1 MKRMNRREWLKWMAA
16 SLTSSAVLPTFL
28 TACGEDNEPLPEP
41 APGEEPDNDEP
52 TGPASQVWMTTD
64 LSAAGLLAV
73 YHAVGRQATGRVA
86 VKISTGEPGGHHYL
100 QPSLI
105 ADLVHEVNGTIVE
118 CNTAY
123 QGGRSD
129 STSHWQ
135 AIRDHGFLDIANVD
149 LMDEEG
155 EMQLPVQ
162 DTTHIQYNLVGS
174 HLANYDFLINLT
186 HFKGHAIAGFGG
198 VLKNQSI
205 GIASRRGKTNIHSAG
220 RTQDVSRLW
229 NTMASQNDFT
239 ESMAAAAQSVAEY
252 FGDRILYI
260 NVMNNLSVDCD
271 CDSNPAAPEM
281 QDIGILASTAPVAL
295 EQACLDLVYAVTP
308 TDGNNNRPLIQRI
321 ESRSGVHVV
330 EYAERIGLG
339 SRNYEVIQI

>member
-1 MKRMNRREWLKWMAA
+1 MC
-16 SLTSSAVLPTFL
+16 AV
-28 TACGEDNEPLPEP
+28 AC
-41 APGEEPDNDEP
+41 
-52 TGPASQVWMTTD
+52 
-64 LSAAGLLAV
+64 LSAWAWSQGAGADEAKEQDKTPAKVYFIKEINAQNLLKV
-73 YHAVGRQATGRVA
+73 YDALGRQATGKVA
-86 VKISTGEPGGHHYL
+86 VKLSTGEPGNNNYL
-100 QPSLI
+100 NPQLI
-105 ADLVHEVNGTIVE
+105 KDLVQKVDGTIVE

-123 QGGRSD
+123 QGGRSN
-129 STSHWQ
+129 SASHWQ

-149 LMDEEG
+149 LMDEED
-155 EMQLPVQ
+155 EIQLPVQ

-174 HLANYDFLINLT
+174 HLANYDFLINLA

-198 VLKNQSI
+198 VLKNKSI

-220 RTQDVSRLW
+220 RTQNVSRLW

-239 ESMAAAAQSVAEY
+239 ESMAAAAQSVADY
-252 FGDRILYI
+252 FGNRILYI

-271 CDSNPAAPEM
+271 CDSSPAAPEM
-281 QDIGILASTAPVAL
+281 QDIGILASTDPVAL

-321 ESRSGVHVV
+321 ESRGGAHVV

-339 SRNYEVIQI
+339 NRNYEVVRI

>member
-1 MKRMNRREWLKWMAA
+1 MKKMNRREWLKWAAA
-16 SLTSSAVLPTFL
+16 SLASSAVLPTSL
-28 TACGEDNEPLPEP
+28 IACGEDHKPLPEP
-41 APGEEPDNDEP
+41 APGEEPDHDEP
-52 TGPASQVWMTTD
+52 TGPASPVWMTTD
-64 LSAAGLLAV
+64 LSAAGLLAI
-73 YHAVGRQATGRVA
+73 YQAAGRQATGRVA

-105 ADLVHEVNGTIVE
+105 TDLVHEVNGTIVE

-129 STSHWQ
+129 SASHWQ

-162 DTTHIQYNLVGS
+162 DTTHIQYNLG
-174 HLANYDFLINLT
+174 
-186 HFKGHAIAGFGG
+186 
-198 VLKNQSI
+198 
-205 GIASRRGKTNIHSAG
+205 G

-239 ESMAAAAQSVAEY
+239 ESMAAAAQSVADY
-252 FGDRILYI
+252 FGDHILYI

-271 CDSNPAAPEM
+271 CDSSPAAPEM
-281 QDIGILASTAPVAL
+281 QDIGILASTDPVAL

-321 ESRSGVHVV
+321 ESRGGAHVV
-330 EYAERIGLG
+330 DYAERIGLG
-339 SRNYEVIQI
+339 SRNYEVIRI

>member
-1 MKRMNRREWLKWMAA
+1 MKKMSKREWLKWMAA
-16 SLTSSAVLPTFL
+16 SFASSVVLPSFL
-28 TACGEDNEPLPEP
+28 SSCGKGNEQTLESES
-41 APGEEPDNDEP
+41 GEEPGDDEP
-52 TGPASQVWMTTD
+52 TGQASQVWMTTD

-73 YHAVGRQATGRVA
+73 YRAVGRQATGRVA
-86 VKISTGEPGGHHYL
+86 VKISTGEPGGHHFL

-105 ADLVHEVNGTIVE
+105 ADLVHEVNGNIVE

-129 STSHWQ
+129 SASHWQ

-155 EMQLPVQ
+155 EMLLPVQ
-162 DTTHIQYNLVGS
+162 DTAHIQYNLVGN
-174 HLANYDFLINLT
+174 HLANYDFLINLA

-229 NTMASQNDFT
+229 NTLASQIDFT
-239 ESMAAAAQSVAEY
+239 ESMAAAAQSVADY
-252 FGDRILYI
+252 FGNNILYI

-271 CDSNPAAPEM
+271 CDSSPAAPEM
-281 QDIGILASTAPVAL
+281 RDIGILASTDPVAL
-295 EQACLDLVYAVTP
+295 DQACLDLVYAVTP
-308 TDGNNNRPLIQRI
+308 ADGNDNRPLIERI
-321 ESRSGVHVV
+321 ESRNGAHVV

-339 SRNYEVIQI
+339 NRNYEIVRL

>member
-1 MKRMNRREWLKWMAA
+1 MKKMSKREWLKWMAA
-16 SLTSSAVLPTFL
+16 SFASSVVLPSFL
-28 TACGEDNEPLPEP
+28 SSCGKGNEQTLESES
-41 APGEEPDNDEP
+41 GEEPGDDEP
-52 TGPASQVWMTTD
+52 TGQASQVWMTTD

-73 YHAVGRQATGRVA
+73 YRAVGRQATGRVA
-86 VKISTGEPGGHHYL
+86 VKISTGEPGGHHFL

-105 ADLVHEVNGTIVE
+105 ADLVHEVNGNIVE

-129 STSHWQ
+129 SASHWQ

-155 EMQLPVQ
+155 EMRLPVQ
-162 DTTHIQYNLVGS
+162 DTTHIQYNLVGN
-174 HLANYDFLINLT
+174 HLANYDFLINLA
-186 HFKGHAIAGFGG
+186 HFKGHAIAGFGD

-205 GIASRRGKTNIHSAG
+205 GIALRRGKTNIHSAG

-229 NTMASQNDFT
+229 NTLASQIDFT
-239 ESMAAAAQSVAEY
+239 ESMAAAAQSVADY
-252 FGDRILYI
+252 FGNNIFYI

-271 CDSNPAAPEM
+271 CDSSPAAPEM
-281 QDIGILASTAPVAL
+281 RDIGILASTDPVAL
-295 EQACLDLVYAVTP
+295 DQACLDLVYAVTP
-308 TDGNNNRPLIQRI
+308 ADGNDNRPLIERI
-321 ESRSGVHVV
+321 ESRNGAHVV

-339 SRNYEVIQI
+339 NRNYEIVRL

>member
-1 MKRMNRREWLKWMAA
+1 MKKMSKREWLKWMAA
-16 SLTSSAVLPTFL
+16 SFASSVVLPSFL
-28 TACGEDNEPLPEP
+28 SSCGKGSEQTLEPES
-41 APGEEPDNDEP
+41 GEEQNGDEP

-73 YHAVGRQATGRVA
+73 YRAAGRQATGRVA
-86 VKISTGEPGGHHYL
+86 VKISTGEPGGHHFL

-105 ADLVHEVNGTIVE
+105 ADLVPEVNGNIVE
-118 CNTAY
+118 CNPAY

-129 STSHWQ
+129 SASHWQ

-155 EMQLPVQ
+155 EMRLPVQ
-162 DTTHIQYNLVGS
+162 DTAHIQYNLVGN
-174 HLANYDFLINLT
+174 HLANYDFLINLA

-229 NTMASQNDFT
+229 NTLASQIDFT
-239 ESMAAAAQSVAEY
+239 ESMAAAAQSVADY
-252 FGDRILYI
+252 FGNNILYI

-271 CDSNPAAPEM
+271 CDSSPAAPEM
-281 QDIGILASTAPVAL
+281 RDIGILASTDPVAL
-295 EQACLDLVYAVTP
+295 DQACLDLVYAVTP
-308 TDGNNNRPLIQRI
+308 ADGNDNRPLIERI
-321 ESRSGVHVV
+321 ESRNGAHVV

-339 SRNYEVIQI
+339 NRNYEIVRL

>member
-1 MKRMNRREWLKWMAA
+1 MKKMSKREWLKWMAA
-16 SLTSSAVLPTFL
+16 SFASSVVLPSFL
-28 TACGEDNEPLPEP
+28 SSCGKGNEQTLESES
-41 APGEEPDNDEP
+41 GEEPGDDEP
-52 TGPASQVWMTTD
+52 TGQASQVWMTTD

-73 YHAVGRQATGRVA
+73 YRAVGRQATGRVA
-86 VKISTGEPGGHHYL
+86 VKISTGEPGGHHFL

-105 ADLVHEVNGTIVE
+105 ADLVHEVNGNIVE

-129 STSHWQ
+129 SASHWQ

-155 EMQLPVQ
+155 EMRLPVQ
-162 DTTHIQYNLVGS
+162 DTAHIQYNLVGN
-174 HLANYDFLINLT
+174 HLANYDFLINLA

-229 NTMASQNDFT
+229 NTLASQIDFT
-239 ESMAAAAQSVAEY
+239 ESMAAAAQSVADY
-252 FGDRILYI
+252 FGNNILYI
-260 NVMNNLSVDCD
+260 NVMNNLLVDCD
-271 CDSNPAAPEM
+271 CDSSPAAPEM
-281 QDIGILASTAPVAL
+281 RDIGILASTDPVAL
-295 EQACLDLVYAVTP
+295 DQACLDLVYAVTP
-308 TDGNNNRPLIQRI
+308 ADGNDNRPLIERI
-321 ESRSGVHVV
+321 ESRNGAHVV
-330 EYAERIGLG
+330 EYAKRIGLG
-339 SRNYEVIQI
+339 NRNYEIVRL

>member
-1 MKRMNRREWLKWMAA
+1 MKKMSKREWLKWMAA
-16 SLTSSAVLPTFL
+16 SFASSVVLPSFL
-28 TACGEDNEPLPEP
+28 SSCGKGNEQTLESES
-41 APGEEPDNDEP
+41 GEEPGDDEP
-52 TGPASQVWMTTD
+52 TSQASQVWMTTD

-73 YHAVGRQATGRVA
+73 YRAVGRQATGRVA
-86 VKISTGEPGGHHYL
+86 VKISTGEPGGHHFL

-105 ADLVHEVNGTIVE
+105 ADLVHEVNGNIVE

-129 STSHWQ
+129 SASHWQ

-155 EMQLPVQ
+155 EMRLPVQ
-162 DTTHIQYNLVGS
+162 DTAHIQYNLVGN
-174 HLANYDFLINLT
+174 HLANYDFLINLA

-229 NTMASQNDFT
+229 NTLASQIDFT
-239 ESMAAAAQSVAEY
+239 ESMAAAAQSVADY
-252 FGDRILYI
+252 FGNNILYI

-271 CDSNPAAPEM
+271 CDSSPAAPEM
-281 QDIGILASTAPVAL
+281 RDIGILASTDPVAL
-295 EQACLDLVYAVTP
+295 DQACLDLVYAVTP
-308 TDGNNNRPLIQRI
+308 ADGNDNRPLIERI
-321 ESRSGVHVV
+321 ESRNGAHVV
-330 EYAERIGLG
+330 EYAKRIGLG
-339 SRNYEVIQI
+339 NRNYEIVRL

>member
-1 MKRMNRREWLKWMAA
+1 MKKMSKREWLKWMAA
-16 SLTSSAVLPTFL
+16 SFASSVVLPSFL
-28 TACGEDNEPLPEP
+28 SSCGKGNEQTLESES
-41 APGEEPDNDEP
+41 GEEPGDDEP
-52 TGPASQVWMTTD
+52 TGQASQVWMTTD

-73 YHAVGRQATGRVA
+73 YRAVGRQATGRVA
-86 VKISTGEPGGHHYL
+86 VKISTGEPGGHHFL

-105 ADLVHEVNGTIVE
+105 ADLVHEVNGNIVE

-129 STSHWQ
+129 SASHWQ

-155 EMQLPVQ
+155 EMRLPVQ
-162 DTTHIQYNLVGS
+162 DTAHIQYNLVGN
-174 HLANYDFLINLT
+174 HLANYDFLINLA

-229 NTMASQNDFT
+229 NTLASQIDFT
-239 ESMAAAAQSVAEY
+239 ESMAAAAQSVADY
-252 FGDRILYI
+252 FGNNILYI

-271 CDSNPAAPEM
+271 CDSSPAAPEM
-281 QDIGILASTAPVAL
+281 RDIGILASTDPVAL
-295 EQACLDLVYAVTP
+295 DQACLDLVYAVTP
-308 TDGNNNRPLIQRI
+308 ADGNDNRPLIERI
-321 ESRSGVHVV
+321 ESRNGAHVV

-339 SRNYEVIQI
+339 NRNYEIVRL

>member
-1 MKRMNRREWLKWMAA
+1 MKKMSKREWLKWMAA
-16 SLTSSAVLPTFL
+16 SFASSVVLPSFL
-28 TACGEDNEPLPEP
+28 SSCGKGSEQTLEPES
-41 APGEEPDNDEP
+41 GEEQNGDEP
-52 TGPASQVWMTTD
+52 TGQASQVWMTTD

-73 YHAVGRQATGRVA
+73 YRAVGRQATGRVA
-86 VKISTGEPGGHHYL
+86 VKISTGEPGGHHSL

-105 ADLVHEVNGTIVE
+105 ADLVHEVNGNIVE

-129 STSHWQ
+129 SASHWQ
-135 AIRDHGFLDIANVD
+135 TIRDHGFLDIANVD

-155 EMQLPVQ
+155 EMRLPVQ
-162 DTTHIQYNLVGS
+162 DTAHIQYNLVGN
-174 HLANYDFLINLT
+174 HLANYDFLINLA

-205 GIASRRGKTNIHSAG
+205 SIASRRGKTNIHSAG

-229 NTMASQNDFT
+229 NTLASQIDFT
-239 ESMAAAAQSVAEY
+239 ESMAAAAQSVADY
-252 FGDRILYI
+252 FGNNILYI

-271 CDSNPAAPEM
+271 CDSSPAAPEM
-281 QDIGILASTAPVAL
+281 RDIGILASTDPVAL
-295 EQACLDLVYAVTP
+295 DQACLDLVYAVTP
-308 TDGNNNRPLIQRI
+308 ADGNDNRPLIERI
-321 ESRSGVHVV
+321 ESRNGAHVV

-339 SRNYEVIQI
+339 NRNYEIVRL

>member
-1 MKRMNRREWLKWMAA
+1 MKKMSKREWLKWMAA
-16 SLTSSAVLPTFL
+16 SFASSVVLPSFL
-28 TACGEDNEPLPEP
+28 SSCGKGNEQTLESES
-41 APGEEPDNDEP
+41 GEEPGDDEP
-52 TGPASQVWMTTD
+52 TGQASQVWMTTD
-64 LSAAGLLAV
+64 LSAVGLLAV
-73 YHAVGRQATGRVA
+73 YRAVGRQATGRVA
-86 VKISTGEPGGHHYL
+86 VKISTGEPGGHHFL

-105 ADLVHEVNGTIVE
+105 ADLVHEVNGNIVE

-129 STSHWQ
+129 SASHWQ

-155 EMQLPVQ
+155 EMRLPVQ
-162 DTTHIQYNLVGS
+162 DTAHIQYNLVGN
-174 HLANYDFLINLT
+174 HLANYDFLINLA

-229 NTMASQNDFT
+229 NTLASQIDFT
-239 ESMAAAAQSVAEY
+239 ESMAAAAQSVADY
-252 FGDRILYI
+252 FGNNILYI

-271 CDSNPAAPEM
+271 CDSSPAAPEM
-281 QDIGILASTAPVAL
+281 RDIGILASTDPVAL
-295 EQACLDLVYAVTP
+295 DQACLDLVYAVTP
-308 TDGNNNRPLIQRI
+308 ADGNDNRPLIERI
-321 ESRSGVHVV
+321 ESRNGAHVV

-339 SRNYEVIQI
+339 NRNYEIVRL

>member
-1 MKRMNRREWLKWMAA
+1 MKKMSKREWLKWMAA
-16 SLTSSAVLPTFL
+16 SFASSVVLPSFL
-28 TACGEDNEPLPEP
+28 SSCGKGNEQTLESES
-41 APGEEPDNDEP
+41 GEEPGDDEP

-73 YHAVGRQATGRVA
+73 YRAVGRQATGRVA
-86 VKISTGEPGGHHYL
+86 VKISTGEPGGHHSL

-105 ADLVHEVNGTIVE
+105 ADLVHEVNGNIVE

-129 STSHWQ
+129 SASHWQ

-155 EMQLPVQ
+155 EMRLPVQ
-162 DTTHIQYNLVGS
+162 DTTHIQYNLVGN
-174 HLANYDFLINLT
+174 HLANYDFLINLA
-186 HFKGHAIAGFGG
+186 HFKGHAIAGFGD

-229 NTMASQNDFT
+229 NTLASQIDFT
-239 ESMAAAAQSVAEY
+239 ESMAAAAQSVADY
-252 FGDRILYI
+252 FGNNILYI

-271 CDSNPAAPEM
+271 CDSSPAAPEM
-281 QDIGILASTAPVAL
+281 RDIGILASTDPVAL
-295 EQACLDLVYAVTP
+295 DQACLDLVYAVTP
-308 TDGNNNRPLIQRI
+308 ADGNDNRPLIERI
-321 ESRSGVHVV
+321 ESRNGAHVV

-339 SRNYEVIQI
+339 NRNYEIVRL

>member
-1 MKRMNRREWLKWMAA
+1 MKKLNRREWLKWAA
-16 SLTSSAVLPTFL
+16 VSLASSVVLPTFL
-28 TACGEDNEPLPEP
+28 TACDGRPEP
-41 APGEEPDNDEP
+41 TPVPEPGGDEP
-52 TGPASQVWMTTD
+52 TSQPSLVWMITD
-64 LSAAGLLAV
+64 LSAAGLLAI
-73 YHAVGRQATGRVA
+73 YRAVSREATWRVA

-129 STSHWQ
+129 SAHHWQ

-149 LMDEEG
+149 LMDEDG
-155 EMQLPVQ
+155 EMQLAVQ
-162 DTTHIQYNLVGS
+162 DTTHIAYNLVGS
-174 HLANYDFLINLT
+174 HLANYDFLINLA

-198 VLKNQSI
+198 VLKNQLI

-239 ESMAAAAQSVAEY
+239 ESMAAAAQSVADY

-260 NVMNNLSVDCD
+260 DVMNNLSIDCD
-271 CDSNPAAPEM
+271 CDSSPAVPEM
-281 QDIGILASTAPVAL
+281 QDIGILASTDPVAL
-295 EQACLDLVYAVTP
+295 DQACLDLVYAVTP
-308 TDGNNNRPLIQRI
+308 TDGNNNSPLIERI
-321 ESRSGVHVV
+321 ESRNGAHVV

-339 SRNYEVIQI
+339 NRNYEVARI

>member
-1 MKRMNRREWLKWMAA
+1 MNRREWLKWAAA
-16 SLTSSAVLPTFL
+16 SLASSAVLPTSL
-28 TACGEDNEPLPEP
+28 IACGEDHKPLPEP
-41 APGEEPDNDEP
+41 APGEEPDHDEP
-52 TGPASQVWMTTD
+52 TGPASPVWMTTD
-64 LSAAGLLAV
+64 LSAAGLLAI
-73 YHAVGRQATGRVA
+73 YQAAGRQATGRVA

-105 ADLVHEVNGTIVE
+105 TDLVHEVNGTIVE

-129 STSHWQ
+129 SASHWQ

-162 DTTHIQYNLVGS
+162 DTTHIQYNL
-174 HLANYDFLINLT
+174 
-186 HFKGHAIAGFGG
+186 
-198 VLKNQSI
+198 
-205 GIASRRGKTNIHSAG
+205 AG

-239 ESMAAAAQSVAEY
+239 ESMAAAAQSVADY
-252 FGDRILYI
+252 FGDHILYI

-271 CDSNPAAPEM
+271 CDSSPAAPEM
-281 QDIGILASTAPVAL
+281 QDIGILASTDPVAL

-321 ESRSGVHVV
+321 ESRGGAHVV
-330 EYAERIGLG
+330 DYAERIGLG
-339 SRNYEVIQI
+339 SRNYEVIRI

>member
-1 MKRMNRREWLKWMAA
+1 MKRMNRREWLKWVAT

-41 APGEEPDNDEP
+41 APDEEPDNDEP

-105 ADLVHEVNGTIVE
+105 ADLVHKVNGTIVE

-149 LMDEEG
+149 LMDEKG

-174 HLANYDFLINLT
+174 HLANYDFLINLA

-205 GIASRRGKTNIHSAG
+205 GIAPAGERQISTPPDGRRMYRACGTRWHR
-220 RTQDVSRLW
+220 RTTSPNQWQQRHKAWRS
-229 NTMASQNDFT
+229 
-239 ESMAAAAQSVAEY
+239 
-252 FGDRILYI
+252 
-260 NVMNNLSVDCD
+260 
-271 CDSNPAAPEM
+271 
-281 QDIGILASTAPVAL
+281 ILATAFSTS
-295 EQACLDLVYAVTP
+295 T
-308 TDGNNNRPLIQRI
+308 
-321 ESRSGVHVV
+321 
-330 EYAERIGLG
+330 
-339 SRNYEVIQI
+339 

>member
-1 MKRMNRREWLKWMAA
+1 MKKMSKREWLKWMAA
-16 SLTSSAVLPTFL
+16 SFASSVVLPSFL
-28 TACGEDNEPLPEP
+28 SSCGKGNEQTLESES
-41 APGEEPDNDEP
+41 GEEPGDDEP
-52 TGPASQVWMTTD
+52 TGQASQVWMTTD

-73 YHAVGRQATGRVA
+73 YRAAGRQATGRVA
-86 VKISTGEPGGHHYL
+86 VKISIGEPGGHHFL

-105 ADLVHEVNGTIVE
+105 ADLVHEVNGNIVE

-129 STSHWQ
+129 SASHWQ

-155 EMQLPVQ
+155 EMRLPVQ
-162 DTTHIQYNLVGS
+162 DTTHIQYNLVGT
-174 HLANYDFLINLT
+174 HLANYDFLINLA

-229 NTMASQNDFT
+229 NTLASQIDFT
-239 ESMAAAAQSVAEY
+239 ESMAAAAQSVADY
-252 FGDRILYI
+252 FGNNILYI

-271 CDSNPAAPEM
+271 CDSSPAAPEM
-281 QDIGILASTAPVAL
+281 RDIGILASTDPVAL
-295 EQACLDLVYAVTP
+295 DQACLDLVYAVTP
-308 TDGNNNRPLIQRI
+308 ADGNDNRPLIERI
-321 ESRSGVHVV
+321 ESRNGAHVV
-330 EYAERIGLG
+330 EYAKRIGLG
-339 SRNYEVIQI
+339 NRNYEIVRL

>member
-1 MKRMNRREWLKWMAA
+1 MKKMNRREWLKWAAA
-16 SLTSSAVLPTFL
+16 SLASSVVLPTFL

-41 APGEEPDNDEP
+41 APGEGHDNDEP
-52 TGPASQVWMTTD
+52 TGPSSQVWMTTD
-64 LSAAGLLAV
+64 LSAAGLLAI

-105 ADLVHEVNGTIVE
+105 ADLVREVNGTIVE

-123 QGGRSD
+123 QGGRSN
-129 STSHWQ
+129 SASHWQ

-149 LMDEEG
+149 LMDEED

-162 DTTHIQYNLVGS
+162 DNTHIQYNLVGS
-174 HLANYDFLINLT
+174 HLANYDFLINLA

-239 ESMAAAAQSVAEY
+239 ESMAAAAQRVADY
-252 FGDRILYI
+252 FGNRILYI

-271 CDSNPAAPEM
+271 CDSSPAAPEM
-281 QDIGILASTAPVAL
+281 QDIGILASTDPVAL

-321 ESRSGVHVV
+321 ESRGGAHVV

-339 SRNYEVIQI
+339 NRNYEVVRI

>member
-1 MKRMNRREWLKWMAA
+1 MKKMSKREWLKWMAA
-16 SLTSSAVLPTFL
+16 SFASSVVLPSFL
-28 TACGEDNEPLPEP
+28 SSCGKGNEQTLESES
-41 APGEEPDNDEP
+41 GEEPGDDEP
-52 TGPASQVWMTTD
+52 TGQASQVWMTTD

-73 YHAVGRQATGRVA
+73 YRAVGRQATGRVA
-86 VKISTGEPGGHHYL
+86 VKISTGEPGGHHFL

-105 ADLVHEVNGTIVE
+105 ADLVHEVNGNIVE

-129 STSHWQ
+129 SASHWQ

-155 EMQLPVQ
+155 EMRLPVQ
-162 DTTHIQYNLVGS
+162 DTAHIQYNLVGN
-174 HLANYDFLINLT
+174 HLANYDFLINLA

-229 NTMASQNDFT
+229 NTLASQIDFT
-239 ESMAAAAQSVAEY
+239 ESMAAAAQSVADY
-252 FGDRILYI
+252 FGNNILYI

-271 CDSNPAAPEM
+271 CDSSPAAPEM
-281 QDIGILASTAPVAL
+281 QDIGILASTDPVAL
-295 EQACLDLVYAVTP
+295 DQACLDLVYAVTP
-308 TDGNNNRPLIQRI
+308 ADGNNNRPLIERI
-321 ESRSGVHVV
+321 ESRNGAHVV

-339 SRNYEVIQI
+339 NRNYEIVHL